1 MRLSDRG
8 NIAGTG
14 CRHAVAAL
22 CALVFSLMSG
32 LAVTPAAAEAPDLV
46 YGIYFRSDWCPNCV
60 ILEPSLDEARARSRE
75 LPLELLV
82 IDLSAGEAE
91 FQLALGA
98 VLDRGLARY
107 YNQYFGLTGFVL
119 YAAADTGEVLDC
131 VTRLHDADAIVR
143 VENHAVEAVRS
154 RLPHERAPGGAA
166 LCPPPLRAPPPPLP
180 QPGH

>member
-1 MRLSDRG
+1 MSG
-8 NIAGTG
+8 AG
-14 CRHAVAAL
+14 RRPAVAAV
-22 CALVFSLMSG
+22 CALVLSLLSG
-32 LAVTPAAAEAPDLV
+32 LLTSPAAAEEPDLV
-46 YGIYFRSDWCPNCV
+46 YGIYFRSDWCPNCA
-60 ILEPSLDEARARSRE
+60 ILEPMLDEARARSPD

-131 VTRLHDADAIVR
+131 VTRLHDADAIMR
-143 VENHAVEAVRS
+143 VESHAVDAVRN
-154 RLPHERAPGGAA
+154 RPPHARTPGGAA
-166 LCPPPLRAPPPPLP
+166 LCPPPMRAPPPPLP
-180 QPGH
+180 